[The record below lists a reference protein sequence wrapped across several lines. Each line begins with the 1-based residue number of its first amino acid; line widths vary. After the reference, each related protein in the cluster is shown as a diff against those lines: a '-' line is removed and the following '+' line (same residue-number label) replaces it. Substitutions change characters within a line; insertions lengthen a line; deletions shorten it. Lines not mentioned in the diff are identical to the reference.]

1 MPGKKKKGLS
11 MSERKDQYL
20 NPLQSRQ
27 QAVRDYQGDEYV
39 NRGLREAYDMGY
51 NPTDANVRTAVD
63 NAAVKSVNSRFDKP
77 FSNQVQAEAKRF
89 DKATQYDELLGR
101 STNPATVTKFN
112 MFTKGGN
119 TSSMNKN
126 NSKK

>member
-51 NPTDANVRTAVD
+51 NPTNENVRTAVEW
-63 NAAVKSVNSRFDKP
+63 AAKKSVDSRFDKP
-77 FSNQVQAEAKRF
+77 FSKQVQAEAKRF